1 MSASHVIRGDA
12 ALAPETD
19 TYPSYQVASYTVYP
33 TGFHHAA
40 DAPKRDQWC
49 VTVADAGDGW
59 AIRWRSRCMN
69 YRGQWEYEPPPGA
82 RTGEFLKRC
91 RFSEQAALL
100 RAQREIDDVIVDGLT
115 FTEYVERFVAEH
127 RRRARAVLR
136 KQRRRLH
143 GSRQSPVP
151 GEPAPALEVI

>member
-1 MSASHVIRGDA
+1 MIRGAA
-12 ALAPETD
+12 ALAPETG

-33 TGFHHAA
+33 TAYHSAS
-40 DAPKRDQWC
+40 DAPRRDQWC

-69 YRGQWEYEPPPGA
+69 YRGEWEYEPPA
-82 RTGEFLKRC
+82 AVRTGEFLKRC

-100 RAQREIDDVIVDGLT
+100 RARREIDDVIVDGLT
-115 FTEYVERFVAEH
+115 FAEYIDRHRAQH

-136 KQRRRLH
+136 TQRLRLP
-143 GSRQSPVP
+143 GLRPSPRT
-151 GEPAPALEVI
+151 GEPAPALDAI